1 MSDLMVSASLHG
13 MGGDTCPSSNL
24 CPSSNPGAWDP
35 DQAWA
40 GAGQHSHASRVP

>member
-13 MGGDTCPSSNL
+13 MGGDMCPSSNL
-24 CPSSNPGAWDP
+24 GARDP